1 MKINLKLFE
10 YPANKQ
16 TNRRWKQNPEPP
28 DCSLEEEDDKKEEE
42 EEEQEEEKDED
53 EDEKEEKEKEEHSRV
68 KCTTF
73 R

>member
-1 MKINLKLFE
+1 MSILL
-10 YPANKQ
+10 
-16 TNRRWKQNPEPP
+16 TNRQTDGENRTQSLQTVHWKKTIRRRRRRKKKKK
-28 DCSLEEEDDKKEEE
+28 KKEEE
-42 EEEQEEEKDED
+42 EDDEDED